1 MTRTQLSLLFACS
14 LVPWIVGNGMLPL
27 LPVYATQLGAD
38 PAVVGFYLSF
48 AFLSLTAGTLG
59 AGWLSDRLQS
69 RKLPLVA
76 SCLGAVPATWLMG
89 QATNIWQL
97 ALLTATFCLMAGI
110 AVTAANILAGLL
122 AGKEERGRVFG
133 VMALASPL
141 GSLIGGLATGFLA
154 DQWGYPAMFA
164 ALALLLFLPLAGLL
178 LPDKP
183 ASQPRPGRTAD
194 DGAKPGLGRS
204 FYLLFAASLAAMI
217 AYYVSLLGR
226 SLSMAELGFSATAI
240 AGTTALAGAIT
251 LPLPLLAGWLSDR
264 LGRKSFLALS
274 YLAGAAGLV
283 LLALSVSLW
292 HFWLVIFLVSV
303 LASVSRAVGNA
314 LVTDLV
320 PRASLARAISL
331 FGTTVWMAGIVGN
344 ALSGFAIQTFGQTLA
359 FLLAALLPIAS
370 ILLLIPV
377 EPSRAKAFTVAG
389 GSG

>member
-1 MTRTQLSLLFACS
+1 MSRKQLSLLFACS

-48 AFLSLTAGTLG
+48 AFLALTAGTLG

-69 RKLPLVA
+69 RKVPLVA
-76 SCLGAVPATWLMG
+76 SCLAAAPATWLMG
-89 QATNIWQL
+89 HATNIWQL
-97 ALLTATFCLMAGI
+97 ALLTAAFCLMAGI
-110 AVTAANILAGLL
+110 AVTAATILAGLL

-133 VMALASPL
+133 IMALASPL

-154 DQWGYPAMFA
+154 DRWGYPAMFA
-164 ALALLLFLPLAGLL
+164 TLALLLLLPLAGLL

-183 ASQPRPGRTAD
+183 VRHSQPDRTAAVGARPGLS
-194 DGAKPGLGRS
+194 GS
-204 FYLLFAASLAAMI
+204 FYLLFVANLAAMI

-226 SLSMAELGFSATAI
+226 SLAMDSLGFSATAI
-240 AGTTALAGAIT
+240 AGTTALGGAIT
-251 LPLPLLAGWLSDR
+251 LPLPPLVGSLSDR

-274 YLAGAAGLV
+274 YLAGAAGLA
-283 LLALSVSLW
+283 LLSLSASLW

-320 PRASLARAISL
+320 PRASLARALSL
-331 FGTTVWMAGIVGN
+331 FGTTVWIAGIAGN
-344 ALSGFAIQTFGQTLA
+344 ALSGSAVQILGQTLA
-359 FLLAALLPIAS
+359 FLLASLLPLAA
-370 ILLLIPV
+370 ILLLIPIR
-377 EPSRAKAFTVAG
+377 PAGAKVATAAG
-389 GSG
+389 TN

>member
-1 MTRTQLSLLFACS
+1 MSRKQLTLLFACS

-48 AFLSLTAGTLG
+48 AFLALTAGTLG

-69 RKLPLVA
+69 RKVPLVA
-76 SCLGAVPATWLMG
+76 SCLAAVPATWLMG
-89 QATNIWQL
+89 RATNIWQL

-110 AVTAANILAGLL
+110 AVTAATILAGLL

-133 VMALASPL
+133 ILALASPL
-141 GSLIGGLATGFLA
+141 GSLIGGLASGFLA
-154 DQWGYPAMFA
+154 DRWGYPAMFA
-164 ALALLLFLPLAGLL
+164 TLALLLLLPLAGLL

-183 ASQPRPGRTAD
+183 VRHPQPDRTAAA
-194 DGAKPGLGRS
+194 GARPGLGRS

-226 SLSMAELGFSATAI
+226 SLSMDELGFSATAI
-240 AGTTALAGAIT
+240 AGTTALGGAIT
-251 LPLPLLAGWLSDR
+251 LPLPPLVGWLSDR

-274 YLAGAAGLV
+274 YLAGAAGLA
-283 LLALSVSLW
+283 LLSLSASLW

-320 PRASLARAISL
+320 PRASLGRALSL
-331 FGTTVWMAGIVGN
+331 FGTTVWIAGIVGN
-344 ALSGFAIQTFGQTLA
+344 ALSGFAVQALGQTLA
-359 FLLAALLPIAS
+359 FLLASLLPLAS
-370 ILLLIPV
+370 ILLLVPIR
-377 EPSRAKAFTVAG
+377 PSGEVVSTAAG
-389 GSG
+389 GS